1 MEFDE
6 LFNLEEISK
15 VMEDKNRDTEKKEL
29 GDRVNIIDFSSCTHI
44 DGRPL
49 DYDLEDDEMVF
60 NFTTELIVIAT
71 REDTVYDAYY
81 VQYLQDTIV
90 FNPLTNK
97 RFRIN
102 SGHLTLR

>member
-15 VMEDKNRDTEKKEL
+15 VMEDKNTDTERKEL
-29 GDRVNIIDFSSCTHI
+29 GDRVKIIDFSSCTHI